1 MFKVSEKYVLRKINN
16 DYFLMSA
23 SCCENRKWLYELNEV
38 GACIWELCK
47 VCKNESEIMSV
58 LEERYNKNFEEEE
71 KRSVHLYLTF
81 LESEKLIQRE

>member
-47 VCKNESEIMSV
+47 VCKMN
-58 LEERYNKNFEEEE
+58 LR
-71 KRSVHLYLTF
+71 
-81 LESEKLIQRE
+81 

>member
-1 MFKVSEKYVLRKINN
+1 
-16 DYFLMSA
+16 
-23 SCCENRKWLYELNEV
+23 
-38 GACIWELCK
+38 
-47 VCKNESEIMSV
+47 MSV